1 MCLWGW
7 PKQDCRFVEL
17 WLLHSR
23 RYKEMEASKC
33 RLVPHSSATSASVWA
48 ARLVEKFLS
57 FLPFL
62 FSARLVPGS
71 VLERG
76 QGPNYCVNQSS
87 TSDQCCS
94 SLFFFFSAFQKDL
107 KKQNKPKN
115 HLAFYFQAHP
125 VPSQGKKKSTEQH
138 LFIKF
143 LFSSPCLFL
152 AQGSANWF
160 PQSVDQRGR

>member
-1 MCLWGW
+1 MCLWGL

-57 FLPFL
+57 FLQFL

-76 QGPNYCVNQSS
+76 QGPNYCVNRSS
-87 TSDQCCS
+87 TSDQSCS
-94 SLFFFFSAFQKDL
+94 SRFVFFSFSAFQKDL
-107 KKQNKPKN
+107 KKTKQTKEPPRF
-115 HLAFYFQAHP
+115 LLSSTLCSFTR
-125 VPSQGKKKSTEQH
+125 KKEVHRAT
-138 LFIKF
+138 FIHKVSIQLSLLVF
-143 LFSSPCLFL
+143 GSGFS
-152 AQGSANWF
+152 
-160 PQSVDQRGR
+160 